1 MFTHE
6 MNKSRKLLL
15 KTEKNRTVQFD
26 KLDGPV
32 SLAPAAV
39 KGTIGSG
46 EGVLLT
52 AKWRLTKG
60 RDKIHNNS
68 RSCGGGGE

>member
-6 MNKSRKLLL
+6 MNKSWKLPL
-15 KTEKNRTVQFD
+15 KTEKNWTVQFD
-26 KLDGPV
+26 KLDGSV

-52 AKWRLTKG
+52 AKWHLTKG

-68 RSCGGGGE
+68 RSCGGGG